1 VSTTPTTPAS
11 TPNTGASVMSMP
23 QAGSG
28 RLLNAVTA
36 PERGDSGYGRL
47 TVSVFFSERRLP
59 LASRSVS
66 VRVALSLWP
75 RATIERPAEVR

>member
-1 VSTTPTTPAS
+1 MSRTYGTVSTTPTTPAS

-36 PERGDSGYGRL
+36 L
-47 TVSVFFSERRLP
+47 C
-59 LASRSVS
+59 
-66 VRVALSLWP
+66 
-75 RATIERPAEVR
+75 ATLGAR